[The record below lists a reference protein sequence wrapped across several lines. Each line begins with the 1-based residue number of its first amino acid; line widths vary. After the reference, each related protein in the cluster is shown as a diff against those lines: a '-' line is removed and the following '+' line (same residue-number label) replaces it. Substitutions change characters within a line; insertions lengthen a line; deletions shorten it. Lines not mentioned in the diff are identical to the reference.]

1 MKDHTISAKGSRN
14 IAGWAGA
21 LTLCVLMWSCAA
33 SSTSA
38 PAAQPPRPVQA
49 APPAEV
55 MEPPRYVA
63 SAAAAD
69 GSLWREK
76 SELGELFIN
85 PKARR
90 VGDILTIKIV
100 ENSSATNKASTNT
113 DRSSSLS
120 AGLEGFFNL
129 EKSYPADHGF
139 FNPFS
144 SVGGSIDS
152 QFGGSGATQR
162 SGALSAYMTAK
173 VVEVLPN
180 GNLLIEGNREV
191 RVNAENQMITLTG
204 MVRPRDIAADNV
216 IQSTYIAD
224 ARIAYS
230 GTGVL
235 NDRQRPG
242 WFTRVMDKVWPF

>member
-1 MKDHTISAKGSRN
+1 MRNLTISAEGSRN

-21 LTLCVLMWSCAA
+21 LFLCVLMWGCAA
-33 SSTSA
+33 SSISTPA
-38 PAAQPPRPVQA
+38 PQSQRPA
-49 APPAEV
+49 RIAPPAEV

-63 SAAAAD
+63 SAATD
-69 GSLWREK
+69 GSLWRER
-76 SELGELFIN
+76 SELGELFSN

-90 VGDILTIKIV
+90 VGDILTIRIV
-100 ENSSATNKASTNT
+100 ENSTATNKASTST

-120 AGLEGFFNL
+120 ASMDAFFNM
-129 EKSYPADHGF
+129 EKRYPSDHPF

-162 SGALSAYMTAK
+162 SGALSAYMTAQ

-180 GNLLIEGNREV
+180 GNLIIEGNREV

-204 MVRPRDIAADNV
+204 VVRPRDVSADNE
-216 IQSTYIAD
+216 ILSTYIAD
-224 ARIAYS
+224 ARISYS
-230 GTGVL
+230 GTGIL

-242 WFTRVMDKVWPF
+242 WFTRIMDKVWPF

>member
-1 MKDHTISAKGSRN
+1 
-14 IAGWAGA
+14 
-21 LTLCVLMWSCAA
+21 
-33 SSTSA
+33 
-38 PAAQPPRPVQA
+38 
-49 APPAEV
+49 
-55 MEPPRYVA
+55 VA
-63 SAAAAD
+63 SAATD
-69 GSLWREK
+69 GSLWRER
-76 SELGELFIN
+76 SELGDLFAN

-90 VGDILTIKIV
+90 EGDILTIKIV

-120 AGLEGFFNL
+120 AGMEAFFNL
-129 EKSYPADHGF
+129 EKNYPADHGF

-144 SVGGSIDS
+144 AVRGGIDS
-152 QFGGSGATQR
+152 QFEGSGATQR
-162 SGALSAYMTAK
+162 SGALSAYMTAV
-173 VVEVLPN
+173 VVEVMPN

-204 MVRPRDIAADNV
+204 MVRPRDISADNV

-242 WFTRVMDKVWPF
+242 WFTRIMDKVWPF

>member
-1 MKDHTISAKGSRN
+1 MRHLTISAKGSRN
-14 IAGWAGA
+14 IAGWTGA
-21 LTLCVLMWSCAA
+21 LTLCALMWSCAA
-33 SSTSA
+33 GSTSA
-38 PAAQPPRPVQA
+38 PATQPPKPVQA
-49 APPAEV
+49 ASSAEV
-55 MEPPRYVA
+55 SAPPHYVA
-63 SAAAAD
+63 SAATD
-69 GSLWREK
+69 GSLWRER
-76 SELGELFIN
+76 SELGELFVS

-90 VGDILTIKIV
+90 AGDILTIKIV

-113 DRSSSLS
+113 DRSSSMS
-120 AGLEGFFNL
+120 AGMEAFFNL
-129 EKSYPADHGF
+129 EKNFPADKGF

-144 SVGGSIDS
+144 AVRGGIDS
-152 QFGGSGATQR
+152 QFEGSGATQR
-162 SGALSAYMTAK
+162 SGALSAYMTAV

-180 GNLLIEGNREV
+180 GNLIIEGNREV

-204 MVRPRDIAADNV
+204 MVRPRDISAENV
-216 IQSTYIAD
+216 IQSTYIAN

>member
-1 MKDHTISAKGSRN
+1 M
-14 IAGWAGA
+14 AGWAGA
-21 LTLCVLMWSCAA
+21 LTLCALMWSCAA
-33 SSTSA
+33 SSTSV
-38 PAAQPPRPVQA
+38 PATQPPRPVQA
-49 APPAEV
+49 APSAEV
-55 MEPPRYVA
+55 SEPPRYVA
-63 SAAAAD
+63 SAATD
-69 GSLWREK
+69 GSLWRER
-76 SELGELFIN
+76 SELAELFVN

-113 DRSSSLS
+113 DRSSSMS
-120 AGLEGFFNL
+120 AGMEAFFNL
-129 EKSYPADHGF
+129 EKNYPADQPF

-144 SVGGSIDS
+144 AVRGSIDS
-152 QFGGSGATQR
+152 QFEGAGATQR
-162 SGALSAYMTAK
+162 SGALSAYMTAQ

-180 GNLLIEGNREV
+180 GNLIIEGNREV

-204 MVRPRDIAADNV
+204 MVRPRDITSDNV

-242 WFTRVMDKVWPF
+242 WFTRIMDKVWPF